1 MSTQVESPM
10 RGYPRNRLIEP
21 PSAESVVTKSVTSR
35 GHAIRYQ
42 DAGAGPAIV
51 LLPGWTMSAADWRDA
66 GYVEQLASAHRILAI
81 DPLGNGVS
89 DKPHDLD
96 AYRWPDV
103 GADVLAVLDG
113 EGIDRAVLWGYSHG
127 ASFAALAA
135 AEAPDRAAGLVLAS
149 GGDLTRERRRA
160 PTIPAIDAAM
170 FAGDFGPLWAEYDFS
185 DEDRA
190 HDMAVNDPTAL
201 GAMTI
206 ASWQWT
212 GSISLERVTA
222 PSLVYSGGADGPES
236 DRRTAGALGVELV
249 ELDGLN
255 HLEVY
260 SRLDLVVP
268 LVAGFMATHG
278 I

>member
-21 PSAESVVTKSVTSR
+21 PSAESVVTKSVISR

-149 GGDLTRERRRA
+149 GGDLTRERHRA
-160 PTIPAIDAAM
+160 P
-170 FAGDFGPLWAEYDFS
+170 
-185 DEDRA
+185 
-190 HDMAVNDPTAL
+190 AVR
-201 GAMTI
+201 G
-206 ASWQWT
+206 
-212 GSISLERVTA
+212 
-222 PSLVYSGGADGPES
+222 
-236 DRRTAGALGVELV
+236 
-249 ELDGLN
+249 
-255 HLEVY
+255 
-260 SRLDLVVP
+260 
-268 LVAGFMATHG
+268 
-278 I
+278 